1 TTLEALSAYS
11 SRPDAPRP
19 GRLTGDVDP
28 PGFESL
34 AALMPGAGQA
44 KSPAQSTRVIPFQP
58 GKREEVRE
66 ARQARQAKI
75 ASAKAALEAAE
86 QALLET
92 RTVAQNLEA
101 ALKKATAHADQ
112 TEKDR
117 REAQERFAKA
127 NIAMEEARRRVHSLA
142 ADAENAARALAS
154 AERAVDKARKEL
166 SDQAE

>member
-1 TTLEALSAYS
+1 MASLAMASVWCCSPRTRHGATREALAGLTRLADAQLRDAGHNPTPDTMRRITTTLEALSAYS
-11 SRPDAPRP
+11 SLPDAPRP

-58 GKREEVRE
+58 GKREE
-66 ARQARQAKI
+66 ARQARQPREAKI
-75 ASAKAALEAAE
+75 ALAKAALEAAE

-101 ALKKATAHADQ
+101 
-112 TEKDR
+112 
-117 REAQERFAKA
+117 
-127 NIAMEEARRRVHSLA
+127 
-142 ADAENAARALAS
+142 
-154 AERAVDKARKEL
+154 
-166 SDQAE
+166 